1 MGWFKRNPILSAVLL
16 LMVAGVGTE
25 VWLLQKTRLDAQR
38 AQFALEQKK
47 QERDWLARQSPA
59 PSVENQQ
66 AIEAELAAAQKTVA
80 ELRAALKGRDADWL
94 TTPVPAKSIDAYFD
108 IAAFVEKMR
117 AQAARSQVA
126 VKPDE
131 RFGFATHANEGPEPD
146 LLPAVFR
153 QRLVMQR
160 LLDDLLA
167 ARPRALLSVQRERPL
182 TAAQRTARQSPPAAV
197 AGANQNAAPTQPP
210 APRKGDV
217 PADFFEPDA
226 RLSLRQPDVIGA
238 EAFRLEFTG
247 QTPALRAFLNSLAIF
262 KVPLIVRSVTVE
274 SLSVETPVS
283 EASDAPEP
291 AASAVTTAPVPL
303 VAQNLSKFTVV
314 VEYVELISTPA
325 PQAP

>member
-1 MGWFKRNPILSAVLL
+1 MDWFKRNPILSAVLL

-25 VWLLQKTRLDAQR
+25 IWLLQKARLDAQR
-38 AQFALEQKK
+38 AQSALEQKK

-66 AIEAELAAAQKTVA
+66 AIEGELAAAQKTVA

-94 TTPVPAKSIDAYFD
+94 ATPVPAKSIDAYFD

-117 AQAARSQVA
+117 AQAARSRVA

-131 RFGFATHANEGPEPD
+131 RFGFATHSNEGPEPD

-153 QRLVMQR
+153 QRIVMQR

-167 ARPRALLSVQRERPL
+167 ARPRALLSVQREHPL
-182 TAAQRTARQSPPAAV
+182 TAAQRTARQSPPAAT
-197 AGANQNAAPTQPP
+197 GENQNTTPTQPP

-226 RLSLRQPDVIGA
+226 RLSLRQPGVMGT

-274 SLSVETPVS
+274 SLSVETPIS
-283 EASDAPEP
+283 EATDTPEP
-291 AASAVTTAPVPL
+291 AASAVTPAPVPL

-314 VEYVELISTPA
+314 VEYVELISAPA

>member
-1 MGWFKRNPILSAVLL
+1 MDWFKRNPILSAVLL
-16 LMVAGVGTE
+16 LMVAGIGTE
-25 VWLLQKTRLDAQR
+25 IWLLQKARLDAQR
-38 AQFALEQKK
+38 AQSALEQKK

-59 PSVENQQ
+59 PSAENQQ

-94 TTPVPAKSIDAYFD
+94 ATPVPAKSIDAYFD

-126 VKPDE
+126 VKSDE
-131 RFGFATHANEGPEPD
+131 HLGFATHANEGPEPD

-153 QRLVMQR
+153 QRVVMQR

-167 ARPRALLSVQRERPL
+167 ARPRALLSVQREHPL
-182 TAAQRTARQSPPAAV
+182 TAAQRMARQSPPG
-197 AGANQNAAPTQPP
+197 AGANQNATPAQPP

-217 PADFFEPDA
+217 PADFFEIEA
-226 RLSLRQPDVIGA
+226 RLSLRQPAVIGA

-283 EASDAPEP
+283 EATDTPEP
-291 AASAVTTAPVPL
+291 VARAATPVPVPL

-314 VEYVELISTPA
+314 VEYVELISVPA
-325 PQAP
+325 PRAP